1 MAKISRMRTLFFK
14 EINAFLTSLIG
25 YIVIIVFLLVV
36 GLFLWV
42 FEGDTNILDSGYSD
56 LGPLFY
62 IAPWVFLFL
71 IPAITMRSIAEE
83 RRTGTIELLLTKP
96 LTELQIILGKY
107 FAGLALVIIAL
118 IPTLIYVYSIYQ
130 LGNPVGNIDMGGTWG
145 SFLGLLFLAASF
157 VAVGVFSSS
166 VTNNQVVA
174 FILATFLSFFLF
186 IGFESIGSFRLFG
199 SFDSVLINL
208 GINSHYLSISRGVI
222 DTRDVIYF
230 MALIGIFIQLTRFV
244 LNRRKW

>member
-1 MAKISRMRTLFFK
+1 MRTLFFK

-36 GLFLWV
+36 GLFLWI

-96 LTELQIILGKY
+96 LTELQIILAKY

-157 VAVGVFSSS
+157 VAVGIFSSS

-208 GINSHYLSISRGVI
+208 GINSHYLSMSRGVI

-230 MALIGIFIQLTRFV
+230 IAVIAIFIQFTLLV

>member
-1 MAKISRMRTLFFK
+1 MRTLFFK

-157 VAVGVFSSS
+157 VAVGIFSSS

-208 GINSHYLSISRGVI
+208 GINAHYLSMSRGVI

>member
-1 MAKISRMRTLFFK
+1 MRTLFFK

-145 SFLGLLFLAASF
+145 SFLGLLFLASSF
-157 VAVGVFSSS
+157 VAVGIFSSS

-208 GINSHYLSISRGVI
+208 GINSHYLSMSRGVI
-222 DTRDVIYF
+222 DTRDVVYF
-230 MALIGIFIQLTRFV
+230 IALIAIFIQFTLLV

>member
-1 MAKISRMRTLFFK
+1 MRTLFIK

-118 IPTLIYVYSIYQ
+118 IPTLIYVYTIYQ
-130 LGNPVGNIDMGGTWG
+130 LGNPIGNIDMGGTWG

-157 VAVGVFSSS
+157 VAVGIFSSS

-208 GINSHYLSISRGVI
+208 GINSHYLSMSRGVI

-230 MALIGIFIQLTRFV
+230 IALIAIFIQFTLLV

>member
-1 MAKISRMRTLFFK
+1 MRTLFIK

-107 FAGLALVIIAL
+107 FAGLVLVIIAL
-118 IPTLIYVYSIYQ
+118 IPTMIYVYSIYQ

-145 SFLGLLFLAASF
+145 SYLGLLFLAASF
-157 VAVGVFSSS
+157 VAVGIFSSS

-208 GINSHYLSISRGVI
+208 GINSHYLSMSRGVI
-222 DTRDVIYF
+222 DSRDVIYF
-230 MALIGIFIQLTRFV
+230 IALIAIFIQFTLLV
-244 LNRRKW
+244 LYRRKW

>member
-1 MAKISRMRTLFFK
+1 MRTLFFK
-14 EINAFLTSLIG
+14 EINSFLTSLIG

-130 LGNPVGNIDMGGTWG
+130 LGNPIGNIDMGGTWG

-157 VAVGVFSSS
+157 VAVGIFSSS

-208 GINSHYLSISRGVI
+208 GINAHYISMSRGVI

>member
-1 MAKISRMRTLFFK
+1 MRTLFIK

-118 IPTLIYVYSIYQ
+118 IPTLIYVYTIYQ

-145 SFLGLLFLAASF
+145 SYLGLLFLAASF
-157 VAVGVFSSS
+157 VAVGIFSSS

-208 GINSHYLSISRGVI
+208 GINSHYLSMSRGVI

-230 MALIGIFIQLTRFV
+230 IALIAIFIQFTLLV

>member
-1 MAKISRMRTLFFK
+1 
-14 EINAFLTSLIG
+14 
-25 YIVIIVFLLVV
+25 
-36 GLFLWV
+36 
-42 FEGDTNILDSGYSD
+42 
-56 LGPLFY
+56 
-62 IAPWVFLFL
+62 
-71 IPAITMRSIAEE
+71 
-83 RRTGTIELLLTKP
+83 
-96 LTELQIILGKY
+96 
-107 FAGLALVIIAL
+107 
-118 IPTLIYVYSIYQ
+118 
-130 LGNPVGNIDMGGTWG
+130 MGGTWG